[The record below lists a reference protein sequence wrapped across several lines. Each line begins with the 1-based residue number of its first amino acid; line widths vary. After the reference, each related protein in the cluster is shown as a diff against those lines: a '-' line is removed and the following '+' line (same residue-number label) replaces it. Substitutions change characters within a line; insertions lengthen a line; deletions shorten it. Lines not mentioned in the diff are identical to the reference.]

1 MPAQA
6 GGGTKPWQGWES
18 GAREE
23 VRQFLRALRIGL
35 LDGRVLSH
43 VTMWCAGLN
52 KDWNPGNSFPPQS
65 PDQGSALVDGLIIVF
80 CDQVSPGRLQLSVFK
95 KDSNPK
101 DLICTI
107 AAAMLRNG

>member
-35 LDGRVLSH
+35 LDGPSIVPCDH
-43 VTMWCAGLN
+43 VVCRLEQGLE
-52 KDWNPGNSFPPQS
+52 SRE
-65 PDQGSALVDGLIIVF
+65 LIPTAV
-80 CDQVSPGRLQLSVFK
+80 
-95 KDSNPK
+95 
-101 DLICTI
+101 
-107 AAAMLRNG
+107 A